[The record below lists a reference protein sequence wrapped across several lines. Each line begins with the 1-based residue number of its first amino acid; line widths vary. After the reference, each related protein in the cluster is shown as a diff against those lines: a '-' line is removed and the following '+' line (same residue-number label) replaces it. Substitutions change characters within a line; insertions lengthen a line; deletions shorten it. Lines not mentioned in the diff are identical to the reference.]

1 MVIGVVLVSRS
12 HLLGKSRPLGR
23 KGCLLAGK
31 ACNRE
36 TGYNFMQCISPDIT
50 SWTISD
56 IQKSMSEVKV
66 NFLILGVII

>member
-36 TGYNFMQCISPDIT
+36 TDIMERIAT
-50 SWTISD
+50 ERQI
-56 IQKSMSEVKV
+56 
-66 NFLILGVII
+66 